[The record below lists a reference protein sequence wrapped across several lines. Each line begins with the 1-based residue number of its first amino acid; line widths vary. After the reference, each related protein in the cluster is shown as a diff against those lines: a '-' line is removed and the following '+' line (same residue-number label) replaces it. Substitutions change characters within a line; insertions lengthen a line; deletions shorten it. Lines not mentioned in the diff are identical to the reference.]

1 MSCRPSTLQCSRGL
15 RATSPQ
21 HLHEVTLYTKHDCPL
36 CHKAKAVL
44 ERVRTQVPFELKEV
58 DILKCDE
65 ETMHRYCFHIPVVHL
80 NGTEVFRHRVDEEAM
95 LQLVRAPPPS
105 IE

>member
-36 CHKAKAVL
+36 CHKAKAV
-44 ERVRTQVPFELKEV
+44 PFELKEV

-80 NGTEVFRHRVDEEAM
+80 NGSKTPYM
-95 LQLVRAPPPS
+95 YTLNPS
-105 IE
+105 

>member
-1 MSCRPSTLQCSRGL
+1 LLVAVELMMVLL
-15 RATSPQ
+15 WRA
-21 HLHEVTLYTKHDCPL
+21 
-36 CHKAKAVL
+36 
-44 ERVRTQVPFELKEV
+44 QVPFELKEV

-80 NGTEVFRHRVDEEAM
+80 NGSKTPYFSTPHLNETTDNAIQAGTEVFRHQVDEEAM